1 MHRSAYREKSLF
13 RTVASRRAL
22 AGGVI
27 AIAVC
32 LGGCVGT
39 NGQGAVTTEMRQAQQ
54 FTDVEVG
61 NGIGLALRIGDAKPL
76 EVRAQKNILP
86 LIATEVVDGK
96 LRIHST
102 AGYTTSQGVQVTIV
116 TPTLEAITLSGGSKG
131 TIDGLTAESLAISM
145 SGGSGLTANG
155 SVGVASLSLTGGS
168 RGDLETVSAREV
180 TVDVSGGSNVT
191 ITATDEVNGSA
202 SGGSH
207 VTVVGNATLNVQ
219 SSGGAEVTHR

>member
-1 MHRSAYREKSLF
+1 LF
-13 RTVASRRAL
+13 RIVAARRGVAAGMISIAL
-22 AGGVI
+22 
-27 AIAVC
+27 C
-32 LGGCVGT
+32 LSGCVGT
-39 NGQGAVTTEMRQAQQ
+39 SGQGAVTTEMRQAQQ

-61 NGIGLALRIGDAKPL
+61 NGIGLTLRIGDAKPL

-86 LIATEVVDGK
+86 LIATEVIDGRLK
-96 LRIHST
+96 IHST
-102 AGYTTSQGVQVTIV
+102 TGYTTSQGVQVTVV

-131 TIDGLTAESLAISM
+131 TIEGLTAESLAISM

-155 SVGVASLSLTGGS
+155 SVGVASLSLSGGS

-191 ITATDEVNGSA
+191 ITASDEVNGTA

-207 VTVVGNATLNVQ
+207 ITVVGNATLNVQ